1 MIVLDTHVLIWFVQ
15 GNDRLGPIAV
25 QLVRD
30 AAPKEAAIVSTI
42 TFWEIAMLSRR
53 GRLGLR
59 QSAEDWLDE
68 FCVRS
73 NSLVSEVSREIAIT
87 AGGLSEDIHG
97 DPADRII
104 IATAIH
110 HGCPVL
116 TADRAILGYAAL
128 GHVRAIDAS
137 L

>member
-1 MIVLDTHVLIWFVQ
+1 MIVLDTHVIIWFVQ
-15 GNDRLGPIAV
+15 GDDKLGPVAA

-30 AAPKEAAIVSTI
+30 AARKEAAIVSTI
-42 TFWEIAMLSRR
+42 TFWEIAMLYRR
-53 GRLGLR
+53 GRLALP
-59 QSAEDWLDE
+59 QPAEEWLDE

-73 NSLVSEVSREIAIT
+73 DALVSEVSREIAIT
-87 AGGLSEDIHG
+87 AGELSEDIHG

-116 TADRAILGYAAL
+116 TADRAILGYSER
-128 GHVRAIDAS
+128 GQVRTIDAR